1 MSAADDT
8 TPDVMTKGEALELTK
23 VVRAQARVG
32 ARLLDEVKA
41 ERLAQ
46 LEAELSAEFS
56 LSDERWRHVTEE
68 AERLIAALDGEI
80 AAIYQEQGL
89 RPEFRPG
96 LSLVWYGRGQNGD
109 DKRRAELRKAG
120 QARIEA
126 DTRRARTQLEAWS
139 ADAQTKLV
147 ARNLT
152 SDDAR
157 SFLSSM
163 PTPAELVPVPTV
175 AALEAETGG
184 AS

>member
-8 TPDVMTKGEALELTK
+8 TPDVMSKGEALALAK

-46 LEAELSAEFS
+46 LEAELSAEFDP
-56 LSDERWRHVTEE
+56 LDDRWRHVSKE
-68 AERLIAALDGEI
+68 AKQLGDALDDKI
-80 AAIYQEQGL
+80 AAICEEHGV
-89 RPEFRPG
+89 RPEYRPG
-96 LSLVWYGRGQNGD
+96 LSLSWYSRGRNAD

-126 DTRRARTQLEAWS
+126 DIRRARTQLEAWS
-139 ADAQTKLV
+139 ADAQTRLV

-152 SDDAR
+152 SDDAH

-175 AALEAETGG
+175 AALEAERGG

>member
-8 TPDVMTKGEALELTK
+8 TPDVMSKGEALALAK

-46 LEAELSAEFS
+46 LEAELSAEFDP
-56 LSDERWRHVTEE
+56 LDDRWQHVTEE
-68 AERLIAALDGEI
+68 AERLVATLDGEI
-80 AAIYQEQGL
+80 AAICRDHGV

-96 LSLVWYGRGQNGD
+96 LRLWWHGRGENGD
-109 DKRRAELRKAG
+109 QKRRAELRKAG

-126 DTRRARTQLEAWS
+126 DIRCARTQLEAWS
-139 ADAQTKLV
+139 ADAQTRLV